1 MIVFNSPAGIIVFL
15 VIVLSMLAVCI
26 LSILLVR
33 SRNKEEKR

>member
-1 MIVFNSPAGIIVFL
+1 MIVFNSSAGIIVFL

-26 LSILLVR
+26 LSLLLVR